1 MKPIKISV
9 FAVPSIAYRPNP
21 ISDPERDRWCGPQR
35 FVDPGY
41 FQCAPTLAPSVDAM
55 GFGSVIQTASSQE
68 SHKNRK

>member
-41 FQCAPTLAPSVDAM
+41 FQCAPTLAPCSRRH
-55 GFGSVIQTASSQE
+55 GFRLG
-68 SHKNRK
+68 HPNRKQPREPQE

>member
-41 FQCAPTLAPSVDAM
+41 FQCAPTLAQCSRRH
-55 GFGSVIQTASSQE
+55 GFRLG
-68 SHKNRK
+68 HPNRKQPREPQE